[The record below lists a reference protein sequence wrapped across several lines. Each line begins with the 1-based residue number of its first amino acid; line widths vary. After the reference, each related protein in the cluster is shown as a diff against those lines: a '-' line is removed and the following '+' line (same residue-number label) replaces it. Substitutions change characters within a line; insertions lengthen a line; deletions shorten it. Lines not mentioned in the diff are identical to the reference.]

1 MSKSFSLFG
10 HRLASGVLVLSL
22 TAAIAHADRSQ
33 ADSENPDGA
42 HVFLTFYAGCHAV
55 NGFAAYPAAPSFS
68 MGDRLHKD
76 DDALLRSVLS
86 GKGAMPPW
94 EDKLSVSEL
103 RSAIRYLRRM
113 DERVKLGLSPR
124 QEALPAYMYRFQPT
138 GERDT
143 SWWQ

>member
-1 MSKSFSLFG
+1 
-10 HRLASGVLVLSL
+10 
-22 TAAIAHADRSQ
+22 
-33 ADSENPDGA
+33 
-42 HVFLTFYAGCHAV
+42 
-55 NGFAAYPAAPSFS
+55 